1 MKYLLFSALLA
12 AFLAANPS
20 TGAVERTAGKVL
32 FLGNSY
38 TAQSAHFIKEIFKRE
53 APGFQLSFLTPG
65 GVDVKHHLENQK
77 SQKLL
82 ASGKWDFV
90 VLQEQSQKA
99 GLGGQ
104 YSADFHKAVAGFIP
118 VVQKQGGK
126 VCLFMTWGR
135 RDGDKRNPAVY
146 PDFKTMHNRVS
157 SNYLKAAKT
166 NGLLLAP
173 VGNAFAHVHTTD
185 PDLFRKLYKKDG
197 SHPDK
202 PGGFLAACVFF
213 KELTGRSPE
222 GIRWNGGFDPATAT
236 KLRKAAVQAFEK

>member
-1 MKYLLFSALLA
+1 MKYILFPALIAAVLA
-12 AFLAANPS
+12 VTPS
-20 TGAVERTAGKVL
+20 TGSVERGTGKVL

-104 YSADFHKAVAGFIP
+104 YSTDFHKAVAGFIP
-118 VVQKQGGK
+118 VVRKQGGK

-135 RDGDKRNPAVY
+135 RDGDKRNPSVY
-146 PDFKTMHNRVS
+146 PDFKTMHKRIS

-222 GIRWNGGFDPATAT
+222 NIRWNGGFDPVTAA

>member
-1 MKYLLFSALLA
+1 MKYILFPALIAAVLA
-12 AFLAANPS
+12 VTPS
-20 TGAVERTAGKVL
+20 TGSVERGTGKVL

-104 YSADFHKAVAGFIP
+104 YSTDFHKAVAGFIP
-118 VVQKQGGK
+118 VVRKQGGK

-135 RDGDKRNPAVY
+135 RDGDKRNPSVY
-146 PDFKTMHNRVS
+146 PDFKTMHKRIS
-157 SNYLKAAKT
+157 SSYLKAAKT

-222 GIRWNGGFDPATAT
+222 NIRWNGGFDPVTAA

>member
-1 MKYLLFSALLA
+1 MKYILLHSLIAALLVA
-12 AFLAANPS
+12 TPS
-20 TGAVERTAGKVL
+20 RGPAERDNEKVL

-38 TAQSAHFIKEIFKRE
+38 TAQSAHFIREVFKKE

-65 GVDVKHHLENQK
+65 GVDIKHHLENQK

-82 ASGKWDFV
+82 ALGQWDFV

-104 YSADFHKAVAGFIP
+104 FSADFHKAVAGFVP
-118 VVQKQGGK
+118 VVRKQGGK

-135 RDGDKRNPAVY
+135 RDGDKRNPSIY
-146 PDFKTMHNRVS
+146 PDFKTMHNKVS
-157 SNYLKAAKT
+157 GNYLKAAKT

-173 VGNAFAHVHTTD
+173 VGKAFEHIHATD
-185 PDLFRKLYKKDG
+185 RDLFQKLYKKDG

-202 PGGFLAACVFF
+202 AGGFLVACVFF
-213 KELTGRSPE
+213 KALTGRSPE
-222 GIRWNGGFDPATAT
+222 GIRWDGGFNSATAA
-236 KLRKAAVQAFEK
+236 KLRKAAVKAFDK